1 MLFLGID
8 LGTGGVRCLLVNEVG
23 EILEDVSRTLTQ
35 INTSQIPGHSEQEAS
50 EWIKILE
57 DALDQLF
64 ANPINRDVCAVSVDS
79 TSGTI
84 LPVSPTG
91 MPLGKA
97 LLHNDVR
104 AIKEAKK
111 CGQFFGGSC
120 SPTFSLPKILWMQ
133 HNLELPDEALFLHAT
148 DFLNCWLAGHTEVP
162 TDSTNAMKSGV
173 NLESGDWQESLPEI
187 NLPRVVSSGQN
198 WRNFASGTAEN
209 GG

>member
-23 EILEDVSRTLTQ
+23 EIWKTARTLTQ

-84 LPVSPTG
+84 LPVSPTECSR
-91 MPLGKA
+91 KA

-111 CGQFFGGSC
+111 CVSF
-120 SPTFSLPKILWMQ
+120 
-133 HNLELPDEALFLHAT
+133 LEVPVRRLFL
-148 DFLNCWLAGHTEVP
+148 
-162 TDSTNAMKSGV
+162 
-173 NLESGDWQESLPEI
+173 SLKFYGCNI
-187 NLPRVVSSGQN
+187 I
-198 WRNFASGTAEN
+198 
-209 GG
+209 